1 MVSDNLSSTHD
12 RADGVPLDW
21 FDILERGY
29 KGKNE
34 TLRSYYFTELAV
46 LRAFHD
52 GKIGPDEAALAIT
65 RPISESP
72 MVVLGT
78 YNDDVL
84 ALVPLWTLY
93 TKALDEWPSSRVQ
106 DLINLGLAISK
117 VPDNIHQ
124 GEATDDNYE
133 PLTWKDLPYFHMA
146 WSDAHWK
153 CPEIILKEEMDG
165 ASKHQARDV
174 YVRQQKVEA
183 QLVAAGLLGWHV
195 ASRVLYHALKRE
207 NAITGQKTLDG
218 GGKEEETKRMM
229 SKERDE
235 LGPLDFHI
243 VAEGYWIEYVGDR
256 VYSSLVQKEVEEETR
271 SAESEGQYQLSR
283 PLKRWDYLID
293 HFQMAATNAL
303 DKSTREMAKATIK
316 RMERIREEA
325 RAV

>member
-1 MVSDNLSSTHD
+1 MQDV
-12 RADGVPLDW
+12 DGLPLYW
-21 FDILERGY
+21 FDKLERGY

-52 GKIGPDEAALAIT
+52 GKIGPDEAAPAIT

-72 MVVLGT
+72 MLVLGT

-93 TKALDEWPSSRVQ
+93 TKALDEWPSSRIQ

-117 VPDNIHQ
+117 LLDKIHQ

-133 PLTWKDLPYFHMA
+133 PMTWKDLPYFHMA

-153 CPEIILKEEMDG
+153 CPAYILKEEMDG
-165 ASKHQARDV
+165 AAKHQARDV

-195 ASRVLYHALKRE
+195 AGRVLYHALKQE
-207 NAITGQKTLDG
+207 SAIPGQKTLDEG
-218 GGKEEETKRMM
+218 GEEEEEETKRIM

-235 LGPLDFHI
+235 IGPLDFHI
-243 VAEGYWIEYVGDR
+243 VAEDYWIEYVGDR
-256 VYSSLVQKEVEEETR
+256 VYSSLVQKELEEETR
-271 SAESEGQYQLSR
+271 RSESEGQHQPSQ
-283 PLKRWDYLID
+283 PLKRWEYLID
-293 HFQMAATNAL
+293 HFQRAATNAL
-303 DKSTREMAKATIK
+303 DSSTREMAKATIK